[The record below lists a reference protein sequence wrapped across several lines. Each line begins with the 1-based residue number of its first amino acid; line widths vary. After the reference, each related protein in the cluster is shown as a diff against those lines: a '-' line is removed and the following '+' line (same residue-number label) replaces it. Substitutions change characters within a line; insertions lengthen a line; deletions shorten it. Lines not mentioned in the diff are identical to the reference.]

1 MLTTCFI
8 LLGTLNKY
16 GKINLQNTTGGQGT
30 YMIKVD
36 NILDIPCKLLC
47 EEDGTVISFD
57 GVLTRKEQRIIFT
70 GRTTDN
76 IENIRK
82 KLDLTLYGE
91 INATPVTLLNSRIIS
106 CSGRVYSNEHIV
118 KIEASEFIIGRSH
131 NCKEKDILVQKISMT
146 IVALNYM
153 FDGNLPVELVY
164 NFSQEKPSLA
174 NFTYPSKLQALDVD
188 GKLELYQ
195 TISMGYGT
203 NDATITF
210 IPCVDYTFTAPT
222 SIRKA
227 ISKIA
232 SARNLFS
239 FFSDYYLPLENLT
252 FSDNQSK
259 MIDLCDCSVY
269 LNSYDDIN
277 TPDRPFLIST
287 NDFFDD
293 FDTVWKKWCGFYSSM
308 YIPTLFYEVICN
320 RSSRI
325 NGFLNFSQAI
335 EIFSNHYRNAE
346 AKAIAIADGWKNR
359 GRTFPLKYKFKD
371 IITYLNDF
379 FNFAPTEIDAMSQIL
394 SDARNFFTHYEK
406 KADYTI
412 PSVQELFAASRVLH
426 FMLLALVY
434 RTISIQDSSI
444 EKAAKMFSYGSLSRD
459 IQVVLNKIDI
469 AQHDSM
475 FE

>member
-1 MLTTCFI
+1 
-8 LLGTLNKY
+8 
-16 GKINLQNTTGGQGT
+16 
-30 YMIKVD
+30 MIKIED
-36 NILDIPCKLLC
+36 ILDIPCKLLC

-70 GRTTDN
+70 GRTTDDTDSFH
-76 IENIRK
+76 E

-91 INATPVTLLNSRIIS
+91 IDTTPITLLNSMIKSSSSRM
-106 CSGRVYSNEHIV
+106 YSKEHVV
-118 KIEASEFIIGRSH
+118 KIEASEIIIGRSH
-131 NCKEKDILVQKISMT
+131 KCKEKDILVQKISTT

-153 FDGNLPVELVY
+153 FNGNFPVELVY
-164 NFSQEKPSLA
+164 NFSKENPALA
-174 NFTYPSKLQALDVD
+174 NFTYPPKLQALDVD

-195 TISMGYGT
+195 TISMGRGI
-203 NDATITF
+203 NNAKITF

-259 MIDLCDCSVY
+259 MIDFCDCSVY
-269 LNSYDDIN
+269 LNSFDNIN

-293 FDTVWKKWCGFYSSM
+293 FDTVWKKWCDFYSSM

-325 NGFLNFSQAI
+325 NGFLNFAQAI
-335 EIFSNHYRNAE
+335 EIFSSHYRNEE
-346 AKAIAIADGWKNR
+346 ATKLSIVDKWKSPR
-359 GRTFPLKYKFKD
+359 LKHRFKD
-371 IITYLNDF
+371 IITFLNVF
-379 FNFAPTEIDAMSQIL
+379 YNLAPDEIDNLAQTL

-406 KADYTI
+406 KTNYEI

-434 RTISIQDSSI
+434 RTISIKDSSI

-459 IQVVLNKIDI
+459 IQVVLKKIDI
-469 AQHDSM
+469 AQHNSM

>member
-1 MLTTCFI
+1 
-8 LLGTLNKY
+8 
-16 GKINLQNTTGGQGT
+16 
-30 YMIKVD
+30 MIKIED
-36 NILDIPCKLLC
+36 MLDIPCKLLC

-57 GVLTRKEQRIIFT
+57 GVLTRKEHRIIFT

-76 IENIRK
+76 IENFLK
-82 KLDLTLYGE
+82 KVDLTLYGE
-91 INATPVTLLNSRIIS
+91 INATPVTLLNSIIQSSSSRI
-106 CSGRVYSNEHIV
+106 YSKEHV
-118 KIEASEFIIGRSH
+118 VNIEASELIIGRSH
-131 NCKEKDILVQKISMT
+131 NCKEQDILVQKISTT

-153 FDGNLPVELVY
+153 FNGNLPVKLVY
-164 NFSQEKPSLA
+164 NFSKEKPSLA
-174 NFTYPSKLQALDVD
+174 NFTYPPKLQASDVD

-195 TISMGYGT
+195 TISMGYGI
-203 NDATITF
+203 NEATITF

-239 FFSDYYLPLENLT
+239 FFSDYYLPLESLT

-259 MIDLCDCSVY
+259 IIDVCDCSVY
-269 LNSYDDIN
+269 LNSYDDIK
-277 TPDRPFLIST
+277 TSDRPFLIST
-287 NDFFDD
+287 TDFLEN
-293 FDTVWKKWCGFYSSM
+293 FDTVWKKWCDFYSSM

-346 AKAIAIADGWKNR
+346 AKAIAIADGWKTK

-379 FNFAPTEIDAMSQIL
+379 FNFSSTEIDDMSQIL

-406 KADYTI
+406 KANYTI

-434 RTISIQDSSI
+434 RTISIKDSSI

-459 IQVVLNKIDI
+459 IQVVLKKINI
-469 AQHDSM
+469 AQHNNI

>member
-1 MLTTCFI
+1 
-8 LLGTLNKY
+8 
-16 GKINLQNTTGGQGT
+16 
-30 YMIKVD
+30 MIKIED
-36 NILDIPCKLLC
+36 MLDIPCKLLC

-76 IENIRK
+76 IENFCK
-82 KLDLTLYGE
+82 KVDLTLYGE
-91 INATPVTLLNSRIIS
+91 INATPVTLLNSIIQSSSSRI
-106 CSGRVYSNEHIV
+106 YSKEHV
-118 KIEASEFIIGRSH
+118 VNIEASELIIGRSH
-131 NCKEKDILVQKISMT
+131 NCKEQDILVQKISTT

-153 FDGNLPVELVY
+153 FNGNLPVKLVY
-164 NFSQEKPSLA
+164 NFSKEKPSLA
-174 NFTYPSKLQALDVD
+174 NFTYPPKLQASDVD

-195 TISMGYGT
+195 TISMGYGI
-203 NDATITF
+203 NEATITF

-259 MIDLCDCSVY
+259 MIDVCDCSVY
-269 LNSYDDIN
+269 LNSYDDIK
-277 TPDRPFLIST
+277 TLDRPFLIST
-287 NDFFDD
+287 TDFLEN
-293 FDTVWKKWCGFYSSM
+293 FDTVWKKWCDFYSSM

-379 FNFAPTEIDAMSQIL
+379 FNFSSTEIDDMSQIL

-406 KADYTI
+406 KANYTI

-434 RTISIQDSSI
+434 RTISIKDSSI

-459 IQVVLNKIDI
+459 IQVVLKKINI
-469 AQHDSM
+469 AQHDNI